1 MKKILKFIIAG
12 IVVIA
17 AAGIAFAL
25 YDNKPRTKKKKEQQR
40 RVPVVQVLPLAPTE
54 EKVMIEAYGTVVPAR
69 QLTVK
74 PEVGGKIIAMNPDL
88 APGGII
94 AAGGLLFQIDP
105 SDYRFVLNERRADV
119 AEARYKL
126 ELEQGQQIIAAKEW
140 QLLEKEGA
148 APKGASRAL
157 AMREPHLKFA
167 RAQLEAAE
175 SRLAAAELNLART
188 TVTAP
193 FNALVLDEAVEQG
206 QVVSSQAI
214 AATLVDVD
222 RFWVQASVPADRLER
237 IRFSGKDGSA
247 GSKAVISLHSG
258 TEKTVSRTGRV
269 LRLLGDLDPKG
280 RMARVLVAVDDPLGR
295 TARTGKVLLGSYV
308 KVAIEAGIVPNVY
321 VIPRMALRENDTLWL
336 AGADGSLVMRPASV
350 RWRRQDDV
358 LVAMPATPGE
368 MLITSRLQS
377 PLPGM
382 ALKIAGKE
390 E

>member
-1 MKKILKFIIAG
+1 MKKILKFFIAA

-25 YDNKPRTKKKKEQQR
+25 YDNKPQTKKKKQQQR
-40 RVPVVQVLPLAPTE
+40 HVPVVQVLPLTPAV
-54 EKVMIEAYGTVVPAR
+54 EKVMIDAYGTVVPAR

-105 SDYRFVLNERRADV
+105 SDYRFVLNERQADV

-126 ELEQGQQIIAAKEW
+126 ELEQGQQVIAGKEW

-148 APKGASRAL
+148 TPKGASRTL

-167 RAQLEAAE
+167 RAQLEATE

-193 FNALVLDEAVEQG
+193 FNSLVLDEAVEQG
-206 QVVSSQAI
+206 QLVSSQAI

-222 RFWVQASVPADRLER
+222 RFWVQVSVPADRLER
-237 IRFSGKDGSA
+237 IRFAGKDGSA
-247 GSKAVISLHSG
+247 GSKAVITLHTG
-258 TEKTVSRTGRV
+258 AEKNVTRTGHV

-280 RMARVLVAVDDPLGR
+280 RMARILVVVDDPLGR
-295 TARTGKVLLGSYV
+295 TGKTGKVLLGSYV
-308 KVAIEAGIVPNVY
+308 KVAIEAGIMRDVY

-336 AGADGSLVMRPASV
+336 VGTDGRLVMRPATI
-350 RWRRQDDV
+350 RWRARRSGRSAHYQPPPVAAAENGSQDRRQ
-358 LVAMPATPGE
+358 GE
-368 MLITSRLQS
+368 ITHH
-377 PLPGM
+377 
-382 ALKIAGKE
+382 ALHA
-390 E
+390 